1 MENKGK
7 RTLEE
12 GYGDIPGSSK
22 VLFDVNGI

>member
-1 MENKGK
+1 MGNKRK
-7 RTLEE
+7 RTLKE